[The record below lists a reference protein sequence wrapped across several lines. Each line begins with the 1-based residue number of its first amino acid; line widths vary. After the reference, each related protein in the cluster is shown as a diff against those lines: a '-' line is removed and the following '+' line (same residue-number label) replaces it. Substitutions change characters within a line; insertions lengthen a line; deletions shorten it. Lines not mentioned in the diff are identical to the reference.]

1 MIMIYILRNTIE
13 ITILESLKVLKR
25 PWYCPKVLKNI
36 QSYICNKYILT
47 AYYAQAPCK
56 CWECNIK

>member
-13 ITILESLKVLKR
+13 ITILEPLKVLKR

-36 QSYICNKYILT
+36 QSYICNKYLLT
-47 AYYAQAPCK
+47 TYYAQALCK